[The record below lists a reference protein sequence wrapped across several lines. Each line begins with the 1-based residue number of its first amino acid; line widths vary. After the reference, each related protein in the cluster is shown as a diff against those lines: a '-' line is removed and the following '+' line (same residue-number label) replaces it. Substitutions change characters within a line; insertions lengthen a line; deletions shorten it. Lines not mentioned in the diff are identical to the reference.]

1 MEQVFTESE
10 SEHWKYLLDDN
21 YTLHYSKKRIDVS
34 TYIDKSYILYSEIK
48 KMAYDLHILNSS
60 KLIQLSEY
68 YYMYFKTLHREFT
81 VSEYDAESLIKPRIK
96 ELTEIKEK
104 LSVLHEK
111 IFPEKHGPFA
121 NTKYVV
127 DEGR

>member
-1 MEQVFTESE
+1 MKKFTKEKLIKE
-10 SEHWKYLLDDN
+10 
-21 YTLHYSKKRIDVS
+21 KRIDIS

-48 KMAYDLHILNSS
+48 RMADDLYILNTS
-60 KLIQLSEY
+60 KLMKLTEFY
-68 YYMYFKTLHREFT
+68 YLYFKTLHREFT

-96 ELTEIKEK
+96 ELTDIKDK
-104 LSVLHEK
+104 LSILHEK